1 MMALQI
7 DNDIMKEHK
16 MLVAI
21 RKQLSKCRESLSVIG
36 NGTVRSDMEVGPRT
50 KKFLSEME
58 VLIPILPTSEQ
69 PLIAAIECQIKIL
82 KSQTLINPFAFGQ
95 LQAFLKSLSIR
106 YDNFGA
112 RQLFISHSS
121 NDKKLVEAFVE
132 KILRLGIGI
141 PADNIFC
148 TSIETMGIK
157 NGDDMRSHIRQNIL
171 GCDLALLMISGSYIK
186 SSICLNEMGAIWG
199 MPIPN
204 VNVFVCH
211 DCKLPDSIGWLYEVK
226 KADMLFSKDALDRFY
241 EMITNAYGIE
251 RRVAEWGIQRDA
263 FLGLNGM
270 NSSKTSLGK
279 LMQKCKEW
287 M

>member
-1 MMALQI
+1 MAFQV
-7 DNDIMKEHK
+7 DNDIMKEQG

-21 RKQLSKCRESLSVIG
+21 RKQLMKCREALSVIG
-36 NGTVRSDMEVGPRT
+36 DGMVRSDMEVGPRT

-58 VLIPILPTSEQ
+58 VLTSILPTSEQ

-82 KSQTLINPFAFGQ
+82 RSQTLINPFAFGQ

-112 RQLFISHSS
+112 RQIFISHSS

-157 NGDDMRSHIRQNIL
+157 NGEDMRSHIRQNIL
-171 GCDLALLMISGSYIK
+171 GCDLALLMISCSYIK
-186 SSICLNEMGAIWG
+186 SSICLNEIGAIWG
-199 MPIPN
+199 SPVPN
-204 VNVFVCH
+204 VNVFVCP

-226 KADMLFSKDALDRFY
+226 KADMLFRKEALDRFY
-241 EMITNAYGIE
+241 EMVTTTYGKE
-251 RRVAEWGIQRDA
+251 RKVTEWGIQRDA
-263 FLGLNGM
+263 FLGLNGRD
-270 NSSKTSLGK
+270 SSKMSFGK
-279 LMQKCKEW
+279 LMQKRRRW
-287 M
+287 L

>member
-1 MMALQI
+1 
-7 DNDIMKEHK
+7 

-21 RKQLSKCRESLSVIG
+21 RKQLMKCREALSVIG

-58 VLIPILPTSEQ
+58 VLTSILPTSEQ

-82 KSQTLINPFAFGQ
+82 RSQTLINPFAFGQ

-226 KADMLFSKDALDRFY
+226 KADMLFSKEALDRFY
-241 EMITNAYGIE
+241 EMVTTTYGKE
-251 RRVAEWGIQRDA
+251 RKVTEWGIQRDA
-263 FLGLNGM
+263 FLGLNGRD
-270 NSSKTSLGK
+270 SSKMSFGK
-279 LMQKCKEW
+279 LMQKCRRW
-287 M
+287 L